1 MNNYQIHTPGTAAEP
16 AKETLQ
22 VLQDAFGFVPAVAG
36 VMANSV
42 PLLSTFFAAFGQ
54 FRGFGTFGADERQVL
69 LLSNAVANRSEW
81 AVAFHTLE
89 SLADGV
95 EPDVVEALRRGEL
108 PDDPR
113 MAALSRLT
121 RAMIEKRGHVDD
133 TDVADF
139 TAAGFTDEQ
148 VLEAIIGVAV
158 STMTNYT
165 GNLARPELEE
175 AVAPHAWKP
184 EYSTGG

>member
-1 MNNYQIHTPGTAAEP
+1 MNTYQIYTPDSAAEP
-16 AKETLQ
+16 SKATLQ

-36 VMANSV
+36 LMANSS
-42 PLLSTFFAAFGQ
+42 PLLSSFFAAFGQ

-89 SLADGV
+89 ALADGV
-95 EPDVVEALRRGEL
+95 QPDVVEALRRGEL
-108 PDDPR
+108 PEDPR

-121 RAMIEKRGHVDD
+121 RTLIDKRGHLDD
-133 TDVADF
+133 SDVAAF

-165 GNLARPELEE
+165 GNIARPDLEE